1 MFPVFVRMYHY
12 NGKRF
17 TIVMWETVS
26 SPRGKELCFCCV
38 LTYHRWDSNPTL
50 KRGLNSLTLPCW
62 STVAQTVCL
71 KSFLLAEAERFE
83 LSTGYQPAVVFETM
97 SSTCRTTSLLK
108 KLLVYLLQLF
118 WVLGPR
124 VARGFPLYQNGVLTV
139 ELTELG
145 TFVCLRL
152 WAEDKRFELLRVFLL
167 CLFSRQVRSAGLR
180 QSSIIL

>member
-1 MFPVFVRMYHY
+1 MFPVFVRIYHY

-26 SPRGKELCFCCV
+26 SPRGKELCFLLRIDV
-38 LTYHRWDSNPTL
+38 PPVGFEPDTEMI
-50 KRGLNSLTLPCW
+50 LNHLTLPCW

-108 KLLVYLLQLF
+108 KLFVGLLQLF
-118 WVLGPR
+118 
-124 VARGFPLYQNGVLTV
+124 
-139 ELTELG
+139 
-145 TFVCLRL
+145 
-152 WAEDKRFELLRVFLL
+152 
-167 CLFSRQVRSAGLR
+167 
-180 QSSIIL
+180 